1 MKQFFITILAV
12 LAIFAGWTPTT
23 RAAERTPLLME
34 GKKTLYQRVIT
45 HPGASLRAGQ
55 GKDSTVI
62 QKAVRPFSVFYV
74 YTRDGDWLEVG
85 TSTSKAD
92 GWMKSED
99 TTPWNQALTL
109 LFTDRSQ
116 RQPVLFFKDHKAI
129 MDVCQAED
137 LPGTLTKLRAGAK
150 AAQQGD
156 ASADLPVV
164 AVEPD
169 DAQGAVS
176 RNRFYLM
183 PILKVDTPFEGT
195 KLLEVASIDPGN
207 AGDKKDDAKN
217 DVPRTGIAM
226 VIDTTISMK
235 PYIDQSLNVVR
246 TIFDSMAKDKLD
258 DKVSFGIVA
267 FRNST
272 KASPKLEYLTKVVS
286 DFRDATQRGELEKAL
301 AGLEEAKASS
311 HSFNEDSL
319 AGVKAALDELNWQPY
334 ANRVLLLITD
344 AGPLPLS
351 DPNAST
357 RLDVKEMA
365 DLAASRNIR
374 LVVAHV
380 RTPAGKANI
389 DSAAKAYTALSAVP
403 GGKSAYIPIQATDA
417 AKGGASFAKAAT
429 GLSSALVASVKQALA
444 GKAPT
449 KPQEAPAQTPEERA
463 KQIGEELGYA
473 MQLEYLGKKRGTRAP
488 EVVTSWIAD
497 ADLDALSAGK
507 PVSAVS
513 VAVLLTKNQLS
524 DLQQQLKIIID
535 NAERTR
541 KTDSR
546 DFFQGIL
553 SASAQLARDPAAFSQ
568 KPGANLRDMGVL
580 GEFLD
585 DLPYRSDIMLMSE
598 DDWYRMSVGEQTAFI
613 NRLKSR
619 VARYEAYD
627 RDVDNW
633 ESFGAKDPGDWVYRV
648 PLAMLP

>member
-1 MKQFFITILAV
+1 MKQFLIAVLAA
-12 LAIFAGWTPTT
+12 LAIFAGGTT
-23 RAAERTPLLME
+23 WAAERAPLLME
-34 GKKTLYQRVIT
+34 GKKTLYQRVVT

-55 GKDSTVI
+55 GKDAAVV

-85 TSTSKAD
+85 ASTSKAD
-92 GWMKSED
+92 GWMKSEE

-116 RQPVLFFKDHKAI
+116 RRPVLFFKDHKAI

-137 LPGTLTKLRAGAK
+137 LPGTLTKLRAEAE
-150 AAQQGD
+150 AAQRGD
-156 ASADLPVV
+156 APADLSIV

-195 KLLEVASIDPGN
+195 KLLEVASIDPGS

-246 TIFDSMAKDKLD
+246 TIFDSIAKDKLD

-272 KASPKLEYLTKVVS
+272 KASPKLEYVTKVVS
-286 DFRDATQRGELEKAL
+286 DFRDATQREELEKAL
-301 AGLEEAKASS
+301 VGLEEAKASS

-357 RLDVKEMA
+357 SLDVKEMA

-380 RTPAGKANI
+380 RTPAGKANV
-389 DSAAKAYTALSAVP
+389 DSAAKAYAALSAVP

-444 GKAPT
+444 GKVPA
-449 KPQEAPAQTPEERA
+449 KPQEQPAQTPEERA
-463 KQIGEELGYA
+463 RQIGEELGYA
-473 MQLEYLGKKRGTRAP
+473 MQLEYLGKKQGTRAP

-497 ADLDALSAGK
+497 ADLDALSAGR

-553 SASAQLARDPAAFSQ
+553 SASAQLARDPAAFSR

-585 DLPYRSDIMLMSE
+585 DLPYKSDIMLLSE

>member
-1 MKQFFITILAV
+1 MKKSILFL
-12 LAIFAGWTPTT
+12 LAAFLLCGAWT
-23 RAAERTPLLME
+23 AAEAADRAPLLME
-34 GKKTLYQRVIT
+34 GKKTLYQRVVS
-45 HPGASLRAGQ
+45 HPGAALYAGPEA
-55 GKDSTVI
+55 DA
-62 QKAVRPFSVFYV
+62 AVSQPGIRPFTAFYV
-74 YTRDGDWLEVG
+74 YARSGDRLEVG
-85 TSTSKAD
+85 ASASGAD
-92 GWMKSED
+92 GWLPADKATRWD
-99 TTPWNQALTL
+99 QALTL

-116 RQPVLFFKDHKAI
+116 RQPVLFFKDRKAI
-129 MDVCQAED
+129 MDVCQAKD
-137 LPGTLTKLRAGAK
+137 LSGRLAALRDGAK
-150 AAQQGD
+150 EAQAGRAA
-156 ASADLPVV
+156 ADFPVI

-169 DAQGAVS
+169 DTQGAVS

-183 PILKVDTPFEGT
+183 PILEVDTPFDGT
-195 KLLEVASIDPGN
+195 KLLEVASIDPGSV
-207 AGDKKDDAKN
+207 ADAPQTKDDI
-217 DVPRTGIAM
+217 PRTGIAL

-235 PYIDQSLNVVR
+235 PYIEQSLNVVR
-246 TIFDSMAKDKLD
+246 AIFDSVAKDKLD
-258 DKVSFGIVA
+258 DKVAFGIVA

-272 KASPKLEYLTKVVS
+272 KASPKLDYVTRVVS
-286 DFRDATQRGELEKAL
+286 DFRDAGDRTELEKAL
-301 AGLEEAKASS
+301 AAVEEAKASS

-351 DPNAST
+351 DPYAST
-357 RLDVKEMA
+357 SLDVKEMA
-365 DLAASRNIR
+365 DLAASRNVR

-389 DSAAKAYTALSAVP
+389 EAAAKAYAELSAVP

-429 GLSSALVASVKQALA
+429 GLSAALVSSVRQTLA
-444 GKAPT
+444 GKAPV
-449 KPQEAPAQTPEERA
+449 KPQEAPAQTAEARA

-473 MQLEYLGKKRGTRAP
+473 MQLEYLGKKQGTRAP

-497 ADLDALSAGK
+497 ADLDALNAGK
-507 PVSAVS
+507 QVSAVS

-524 DLQQQLKIIID
+524 DLQRQLKIIIE

-553 SASAQLARDPAAFSQ
+553 SASAQLARDPDAFSR

-585 DLPYRSDIMLMSE
+585 DLPYKSDVMLLSE

-619 VARYEAYD
+619 VARYEEYD

-633 ESFGAKDPGDWVYRV
+633 ESFGSKDPGDWVYRV